1 MWHADEEQCVVDPS
15 IMIIKKFYFVNMVVG
30 MKNENSDLDDIS
42 SNTISQQWKWLQDH
56 WR

>member
-42 SNTISQQWKWLQDH
+42 SNAISQQWEWLQDH

>member
-42 SNTISQQWKWLQDH
+42 SNAISQQWKWLQDH